1 MTTLGVTFLLA
12 ALRVVAGSAMVWLL
26 TRLVR
31 RLLRRFT
38 ERGGGTD
45 SSLIRLALGTAAPL
59 GYLAMA
65 SWGWQSLVRGW
76 EGLAFDQSPD
86 RFVDGALR
94 LAAIVLVVRLINRS
108 LLLLLNRSMR
118 RLGHHDQIASLDGLA
133 PMIRTIIWLIAAL
146 VFLQNQGVEMGAVYA
161 SLAGAGIGIGL
172 ALKGPLTSF
181 ISYLTILLDAPFQ
194 IGDFIRFGT
203 VLGSVEEVGL
213 RSTRIRSLDG
223 ERVVISN
230 EELLNETIRNFS
242 DLPRRRVAHRIGVIY
257 ETPVE
262 QVAAIP
268 EQVARVVR
276 AHPPA
281 DFDRCHFIGFTDEAL
296 EFEFVFFVPDGDMTL
311 FLDLQQAINL
321 DLLRRFEERG
331 IAFANRNR
339 QLLVDAVPQAPGT

>member
-12 ALRVVAGSAMVWLL
+12 ALRVVAGSAVVWLL

-31 RLLRRFT
+31 RLLRRFA
-38 ERGGGTD
+38 ERGGGD
-45 SSLIRLALGTAAPL
+45 GSLIRLALGTAAPL

-76 EGLAFDQSPD
+76 QGLVFDQGPD

-118 RLGHHDQIASLDGLA
+118 QLGHHDQLASLHGLA
-133 PMIRTIIWLIAAL
+133 PMIRTIVWLIAAL
-146 VFLQNQGVEMGAVYA
+146 VFLQNQGVEMGAIYA

-194 IGDFIRFGT
+194 VGDFIRFGT

-268 EQVARVVR
+268 ELVARVVQ

-281 DFDRCHFIGFTDEAL
+281 YFDRCHFTGLTDAAL

-321 DLLRRFEERG
+321 DLMRRFEEQG

-339 QLLVDAVPQAPGT
+339 QLRMDPAPQAPGA